1 MTERFQ
7 VNGREVE
14 LAAVPGDTLLET
26 LRRGG
31 YTEVKCGCEEG
42 KCGACLVL
50 LEGRAVNACQVLA
63 LSVRGRPVVTAAGL
77 GTLFDPSP
85 LQQAFV
91 EAGAVQC
98 GFCTPGFVVAAAS
111 LLAANP
117 DPDEEQIRRALD
129 GNLCRCTGYVKIVAA
144 VRLAADRMR
153 QEGI

>member
-1 MTERFQ
+1 MGERFR
-7 VNGREVE
+7 VNGRKVE
-14 LAAVPGDTLLET
+14 LAAAPGDTLLEA

-50 LEGRAVNACQVLA
+50 LDGRAVNACQVLA
-63 LSVRGRPVVTAAGL
+63 RSVHGRPVVTVAGL
-77 GTLFDPSP
+77 GSLFDPSP
-85 LQQAFV
+85 LQQAFA

-98 GFCTPGFVVAAAS
+98 GFCTPGFIVAAAS

-117 DPDEEQIRRALD
+117 DPGEEEIRAALD

-144 VRLAADRMR
+144 VQLAITRMK
-153 QEGI
+153 EAI